1 LNDEGYKHFKVN
13 HSINFKDPDTNQ
25 HTNTIEGLWRHA
37 KYSLPQYHKKKTFI
51 VGYLSKFM
59 FLKQCKALNID
70 PFTEFLRIAGSL
82 YNPITAAY
90 VDNDDNESNDDNEGN
105 DDNEDELSE
114 NDTYI

>member
-1 LNDEGYKHFKVN
+1 MNDEGYKHFKVN

-37 KYSLPQYHKKKTFI
+37 KYSMPQYHKKKTFI
-51 VGYLSKFM
+51 AGYLSKFI

-82 YNPITAAY
+82 YNPINATY
-90 VDNDDNESNDDNEGN
+90 YIDNNINTNDDNE
-105 DDNEDELSE
+105 DNEDELSE